1 MPVFK
6 IIKTK
11 TWRRMTSHNSKRTL
25 IWVTMRNVLI
35 NCQISASCI
44 HSKLPRW
51 FHSLIRFQSMRV
63 ISIKSLKWNK
73 PIIIQRE
80 KKRLLT
86 STKAWALFLQRR
98 VTLQVQSEWKIR
110 LALLSAWVRRKQLQ
124 FLFGLNFSISMRSK
138 TNKHRSESS
147 KVMGRHLISYLLT

>member
-1 MPVFK
+1 
-6 IIKTK
+6 
-11 TWRRMTSHNSKRTL
+11 MTSHNSKRTL
-25 IWVTMRNVLI
+25 IWVMMRNVLI
-35 NCQISASCI
+35 NSQISASCI
-44 HSKLPRW
+44 HIKLPRW

-80 KKRLLT
+80 KKLLLT

-110 LALLSAWVRRKQLQ
+110 LALLSVWVRQKQLQ
-124 FLFGLNFSISMRSK
+124 FLSGLNFSISTRSK

-147 KVMGRHLISYLLT
+147 KVTGRHLISYLLT